1 MLKIRKA
8 DINNIKEIVGIAY
21 ETWFP
26 TYKNV
31 ISQEQIDFMF
41 GEMYTPE
48 AIYKQMDF
56 LGHEFYIAQEN
67 ERAVG
72 FASVSEMIHET
83 PSTYKIHKLYF
94 LPETHGKGFGK
105 TMLKHL
111 EMEYKERAEFLILN
125 VNINNPAYHFYIKMD
140 FTVRER
146 IDIPYGK
153 FMLNDFVMEKNLQN

>member
-1 MLKIRKA
+1 M
-8 DINNIKEIVGIAY
+8 
-21 ETWFP
+21 
-26 TYKNV
+26 

-48 AIYKQMDF
+48 AIYKQMGF
-56 LGHEFYIAQEN
+56 LGHEFYIAYEN

-111 EMEYKERAEFLILN
+111 EMDYKDRAEFLIFN